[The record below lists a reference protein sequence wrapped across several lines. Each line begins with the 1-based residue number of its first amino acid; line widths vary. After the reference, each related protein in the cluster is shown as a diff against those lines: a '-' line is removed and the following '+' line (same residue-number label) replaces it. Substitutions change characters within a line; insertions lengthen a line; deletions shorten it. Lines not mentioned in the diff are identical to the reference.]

1 MTKEPVPIDRLPTN
15 QSQFLELLPEEFL
28 LLFLLAFLL
37 AFLLVFLLELLV
49 LLLLVFLLSLRALLL
64 VLLEF
69 ASLNSSK
76 KFLAMISSCLCDSTT
91 KSRFL
96 VDTLQE

>member
-1 MTKEPVPIDRLPTN
+1 MTKEPVLIDRLLTN

-37 AFLLVFLLELLV
+37 AFLLVFLLELLL
-49 LLLLVFLLSLRALLL
+49 LLLLVF
-64 VLLEF
+64 LEF